1 MGYSSSL
8 QRVAR
13 GAFDAIRVKSNHPN
27 KDGKDVVCVYSGTK
41 FTSKLQ
47 AKEHKCRGCKV
58 ELIVNGYKNPG
69 EGSPMY
75 PNLKTMALVKQLE
88 QSIFSGVTLP
98 IRN

>member
-8 QRVAR
+8 QQVAR
-13 GAFDAIRVKSNHPN
+13 GAFDAIRVKSTNPK
-27 KDGKDVVCVYSGTK
+27 KDRKDVVCVYNGTK

-58 ELIVNGYKNPG
+58 GLIVHSYKNLG
-69 EGSPMY
+69 EGIPMY